1 VERMETRLDV
11 RISQADRDAAKAIGK
26 RLGLTCSAYVRMAL
40 KERAAL
46 ETALLKHDERGGTDD
61 R

>member
-1 VERMETRLDV
+1 MERMETRLDV
-11 RISQADRDAAKAIGK
+11 RISRADREQAKAIGK

-46 ETALLKHDERGGTDD
+46 ETALLKHDERTANGD
-61 R
+61 

>member
-26 RLGLTCSAYVRMAL
+26 SLGLSCSAYVRMAL
-40 KERAAL
+40 RERAAL
-46 ETALLKHDERGGTDD
+46 EQALRKNDERGEDN
-61 R
+61 

>member
-1 VERMETRLDV
+1 MTTRLDV
-11 RISQADRDAAKAIGK
+11 RISQADREAAKATAQS
-26 RLGLTCSAYVRMAL
+26 LGMPTSAYVRLAL

-46 ETALLKHDERGGTDD
+46 EAALKRHDKGEPDD